1 MPFRLLIVTS
11 YRVFR
16 EALADVLDR
25 ETGLAVLATASFS
38 QALDKVSDL
47 APDLTLLD
55 VAAPEGMI
63 ALRSLVTAACG
74 VPKLGFACK
83 SAVPALASAVST
95 GRVRSAP
102 CL

>member
-1 MPFRLLIVTS
+1 MPFRFLIVTS

-16 EALADVLDR
+16 EALAVVLDR

-55 VAAPEGMI
+55 VAAPEAMI
-63 ALRSLVTAACG
+63 AGRLQSL
-74 VPKLGFACK
+74 
-83 SAVPALASAVST
+83 
-95 GRVRSAP
+95 
-102 CL
+102 

>member
-38 QALDKVSDL
+38 QALDKISDL
-47 APDLTLLD
+47 PPGDLTLLD
-55 VAAPEGMI
+55 VAAPESMI
-63 ALRSLVTAACG
+63 VLRAE
-74 VPKLGFACK
+74 F
-83 SAVPALASAVST
+83 
-95 GRVRSAP
+95 
-102 CL
+102 

>member
-1 MPFRLLIVTS
+1 MPFRFLIVTS

-83 SAVPALASAVST
+83 SAFPSRRT
-95 GRVRSAP
+95 EFMHPTRDG
-102 CL
+102 